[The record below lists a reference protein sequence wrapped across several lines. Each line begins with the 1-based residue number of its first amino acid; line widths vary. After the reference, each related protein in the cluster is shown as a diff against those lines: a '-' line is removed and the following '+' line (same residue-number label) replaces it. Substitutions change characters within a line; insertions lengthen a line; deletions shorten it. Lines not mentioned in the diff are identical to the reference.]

1 LAKTSL
7 IVKAQRKKKFSSREY
22 NRCPICGR
30 PRAYLRK
37 FGICRICFRGWLFA
51 ERSRASSN
59 PAGNRL
65 QEFKEFC
72 A

>member
-1 LAKTSL
+1 LAKMSL

-37 FGICRICFRGWLFA
+37 FGMCRICFRGMALRG
-51 ERSRASSN
+51 EIPGVIKSSW
-59 PAGNRL
+59 
-65 QEFKEFC
+65 
-72 A
+72 

>member
-7 IVKAQRKKKFSSREY
+7 IVKAKRKKKFSSREY

-37 FGICRICFRGWLFA
+37 FGMCRICFRGMALRG
-51 ERSRASSN
+51 ELPGVTKSSW
-59 PAGNRL
+59 
-65 QEFKEFC
+65 
-72 A
+72 